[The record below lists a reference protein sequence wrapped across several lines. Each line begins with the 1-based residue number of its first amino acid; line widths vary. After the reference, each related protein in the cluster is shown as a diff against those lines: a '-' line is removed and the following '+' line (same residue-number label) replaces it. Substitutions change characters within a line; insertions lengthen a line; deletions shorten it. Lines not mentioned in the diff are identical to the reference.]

1 MLLLAI
7 LNSPFS
13 KHVQSNEALKPDHCL
28 NACEIRVFRLIFWYW
43 PGEVFIGAKF
53 DRFEELYM
61 RNFVLVSFSSNCS
74 KLSVLKTIKLSEV
87 SLPTIP
93 SFRGVCHARYND
105 SFVGFYFCF
114 QLYVSFFPDSLI
126 KLREGS
132 CWLFDSVIKF
142 RFGVCINRKFSQTY
156 LNWFTVLRTVPTA
169 MIEGSGLAASGKAL
183 KL

>member
-1 MLLLAI
+1 MLFLAI
-7 LNSPFS
+7 LNYLFS
-13 KHVQSNEALKPDHCL
+13 KHVQRNKVLQA
-28 NACEIRVFRLIFWYW
+28 W

-53 DRFEELYM
+53 DRLEELYM
-61 RNFVLVSFSSNCS
+61 RNFILISFSSNCS

-93 SFRGVCHARYND
+93 SFRGVCHARYNN

-126 KLREGS
+126 KLREGR

-142 RFGVCINRKFSQTY
+142 RFGACIVRKVCSKKFELFYS
-156 LNWFTVLRTVPTA
+156 LRTVSSR
-169 MIEGSGLAASGKAL
+169 MIEGSGLASFWKAF
-183 KL
+183 